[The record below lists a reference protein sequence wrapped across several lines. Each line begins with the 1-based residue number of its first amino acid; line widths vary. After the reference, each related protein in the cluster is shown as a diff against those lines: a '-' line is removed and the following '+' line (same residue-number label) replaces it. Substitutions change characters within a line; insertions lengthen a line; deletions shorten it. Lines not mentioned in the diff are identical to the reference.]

1 MASVRSLLVLLP
13 LAACATPVD
22 PVAPVARD
30 PGTWGQRVLLEANA
44 IPAAWLTRDLDGTSV
59 EPEAEDAYGYGL
71 RFGIGNADQSIGVL
85 AQGFHT
91 DAEVFDAATLG
102 LDTDVRTPLD
112 KEGPQWFFLRA
123 GATLGSAWLD
133 PVDDDA
139 GMQLAAQLRLG
150 IDFQPAERFLL
161 HVGFGGIVFGH
172 PGETE
177 VYGTFVTVGGGL
189 VF

>member
-1 MASVRSLLVLLP
+1 MLLARSVLVSLL
-13 LAACATPVD
+13 AFGGCASPSSAVPVERE
-22 PVAPVARD
+22 AGR
-30 PGTWGQRVLLEANA
+30 WGDRVLLEATA
-44 IPAAWLTRDLDGTSV
+44 IPAAWLTRDRDGTAV
-59 EPEAEDAYGYGL
+59 EPDAEDAYGYGL
-71 RFGIGNADQSIGVL
+71 RFGLGNRDQSIGVL

-91 DAEVFDAATLG
+91 DTNAFDAATLG

-112 KEGPQWFFLRA
+112 KEGPKWFFLRA

-133 PVDDDA
+133 PVADDA
-139 GMQLAAQLRLG
+139 SMQLAAQLRIG
-150 IDFQPAERFLL
+150 IDFQPVPQFLL
-161 HVGFGGIVFGH
+161 HVGFGGLVFGH